1 MRTTGIADETP
12 VMVEVRQRGAGRLLA
27 DAARRFKDAD
37 GMSHARALA
46 YQGMFAMMSGFIGMI
61 GLASVLG
68 ISTIR
73 NTIIELS
80 KGIAPGPSGQLLQDA
95 ARQSTGGGAAAFF
108 GLGAAL
114 ISGALAMA
122 QVERSGNRLAGTTED
137 RPGARR
143 FLVALGLAL
152 TAGVLAVI
160 GLVSLAGGQSLATGF
175 GWKGTASDAWMV
187 LRWILGIVAA
197 GAGIYLLMR
206 WAPRR
211 PLGSSG
217 QLMVGAV
224 VSLVLWVLLTIALSL
239 WFALSTTAQTYGPL
253 VPVIALLLWAGAT
266 AIALHLGMAV
276 TAELSSSGA
285 PARSAGDG
293 HDRRHVRVPDV
304 ASDRAV

>member
-1 MRTTGIADETP
+1 
-12 VMVEVRQRGAGRLLA
+12 
-27 DAARRFKDAD
+27 
-37 GMSHARALA
+37 
-46 YQGMFAMMSGFIGMI
+46 MFAMMSGFIGMI

-197 GAGIYLLMR
+197 SI
-206 WAPRR
+206 
-211 PLGSSG
+211 S
-217 QLMVGAV
+217 
-224 VSLVLWVLLTIALSL
+224 
-239 WFALSTTAQTYGPL
+239 
-253 VPVIALLLWAGAT
+253 
-266 AIALHLGMAV
+266 
-276 TAELSSSGA
+276 
-285 PARSAGDG
+285 
-293 HDRRHVRVPDV
+293 
-304 ASDRAV
+304 